1 MKIDKELTMKQC
13 PYCKEEVLEEANVC
27 RYCGKDISQAV
38 VVGKAMRSIGLF
50 IILIMVF
57 SFCLIS
63 IL

>member
-1 MKIDKELTMKQC
+1 MKQC

-27 RYCGKDISQAV
+27 KHCGKEISQAV
-38 VVGKAMRSIGLF
+38 VVGKAIRSIGLF

-57 SFCLIS
+57 SFCLIA